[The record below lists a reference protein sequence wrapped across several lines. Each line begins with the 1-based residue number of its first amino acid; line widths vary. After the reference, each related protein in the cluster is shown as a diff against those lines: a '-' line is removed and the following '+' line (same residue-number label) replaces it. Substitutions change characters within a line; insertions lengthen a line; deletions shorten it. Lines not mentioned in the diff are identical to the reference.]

1 MGTRINALRSAK
13 DWFCSQRISFCSS
26 TKILGSLNNRILG
39 FGAGQESCR
48 CPPLPR
54 LPRRAS
60 VRARTSPL
68 VDQKNTLLR
77 VWPLPPLQK
86 KRKKNQYLRIAY
98 FEQLCFS
105 LKLRCLRMEVR
116 NALLTS
122 ASIVLSFIMVV
133 SLYSFPGLWS
143 ILVSYA

>member
-1 MGTRINALRSAK
+1 M
-13 DWFCSQRISFCSS
+13 
-26 TKILGSLNNRILG
+26 
-39 FGAGQESCR
+39 
-48 CPPLPR
+48 
-54 LPRRAS
+54 
-60 VRARTSPL
+60 RARTSPL

-122 ASIVLSFIMVV
+122 ASIVFSFIMVV
-133 SLYSFPGLWS
+133 SLYSFPGL
-143 ILVSYA
+143 